1 MALRE
6 TWVMVGLATR
16 DFRHERGLS
25 LFAVLSVTAVVAPL
39 LVLFGLKYGV
49 ISSMTARLDRD
60 PGTRMLQPIGQ
71 GMHDARW
78 FAALA
83 ARPET
88 GFVVPSTR
96 FLAATASLSCRATIC
111 GERGQVLGIPSIRK
125 NA

>member
-1 MALRE
+1 
-6 TWVMVGLATR
+6 MVGLATR

-96 FLAATASLSCRATIC
+96 FLAATASLSNPAEENRPPATVELWPTAS
-111 GERGQVLGIPSIRK
+111 GDPLAP
-125 NA
+125 